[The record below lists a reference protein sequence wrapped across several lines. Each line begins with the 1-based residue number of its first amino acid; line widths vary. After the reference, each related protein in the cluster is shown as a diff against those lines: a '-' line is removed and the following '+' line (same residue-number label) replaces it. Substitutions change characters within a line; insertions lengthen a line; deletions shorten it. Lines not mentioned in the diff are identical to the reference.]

1 MYEQAT
7 RLLGLEGLVV
17 TAVEERGEEL
27 ELEVELLARAG
38 CCRACGRR
46 VAKRLDASRYPP
58 SA

>member
-17 TAVEERGEEL
+17 TALRSGARSL
-27 ELEVELLARAG
+27 SSRSSCSRARAAARPADG
-38 CCRACGRR
+38 R